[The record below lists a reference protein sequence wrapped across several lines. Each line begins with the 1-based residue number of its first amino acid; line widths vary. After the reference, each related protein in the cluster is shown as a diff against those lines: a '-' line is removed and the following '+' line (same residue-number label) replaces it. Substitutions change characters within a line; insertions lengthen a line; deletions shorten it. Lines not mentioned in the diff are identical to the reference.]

1 MSLIEKLTP
10 AQKKIFDDFENTT
23 QEQLNAM
30 SPIEYRCWADKYREF
45 HDQHFPNSCI
55 CLPRQRSAE
64 EILQRKSE
72 DREFHKFH
80 FQRAVEMALHDA
92 LASDS
97 CFTIE
102 DFTKKF
108 NTRLNENL

>member
-1 MSLIEKLTP
+1 MSLVKKLTS
-10 AQKKIFDDFENTT
+10 AQKKIFDQFENTT

-30 SPIEYRCWADKYREF
+30 SPSEYQLWAGKYREF
-45 HDQHFPNSCI
+45 HEQHFPNSCI

-64 EILQRKSE
+64 EILQRKIE
-72 DREFHKFH
+72 NRDFHKSH
-80 FQRAVEMALHDA
+80 FQRAVEMALHNA

-102 DFTKKF
+102 DFKKKF